1 MLSFSFQKPRVALTV
16 WVLALLALCVSVC
29 AAEQAPRNVILLM
42 GDGMGIG
49 HVTAARIAGPGPD
62 GKLAMDTMP
71 YTGFVLTHPSG
82 KLVTDSAASATALAT
97 GHKTTN
103 GAVSVDPD
111 GRRLKTILH
120 LARDMGKS
128 TGIISTKS
136 VTDATPA
143 AFTSQ
148 VRSRGEHAEIASQM
162 IASGVDVVLGGG
174 RSAFLPKTAGSGARE
189 DGRDLLA
196 EARDGGYDVFD
207 SAEKMSASQ
216 SDRMI
221 GLFAPDSMTTQPP
234 EPTLAEMTAKAI
246 SALSRNERGFFL
258 MSEGA
263 QIDSFAHGNNSEG
276 AVRQTLLFDDAVRV
290 ALDFAAEDGRT
301 LVLVTADH
309 DTGGMGVLDPDAEN
323 PRYRAG
329 WVGGGHTGNMVP
341 LYAYGPGAERF
352 TGTHDNTR
360 IPVICAELWGERLH

>member
-1 MLSFSFQKPRVALTV
+1 MPRIRLAIR
-16 WVLALLALCVSVC
+16 VLAVLVLCASVC
-29 AAEQAPRNVILLM
+29 AAEQAPRSVILLI
-42 GDGMGIG
+42 GDGMGVG
-49 HVTAARIAGPGPD
+49 HVTAARVAGPGPD

-71 YTGFVLTHPSG
+71 YAGFVLTHPSG
-82 KLVTDSAASATALAT
+82 RLVTDSAASATALAT

-111 GRRLKTILH
+111 GRRLKSILH

-128 TGIISTKS
+128 TGVISTKS
-136 VTDATPA
+136 ITDATPA

-148 VRSRGEHAEIASQM
+148 VKSRGEHAEIASQM

-174 RSAFLPKTAGSGARE
+174 RSAFLPKTTEPGARE

-196 EARDGGYDVFD
+196 EARDLGYDVFD
-207 SAEKMSASQ
+207 SAEGMNASQ

-221 GLFAPDSMTTQPP
+221 GLFAPDSMTTQRP

-246 SALSRNERGFFL
+246 SALNRNERGFFL

-263 QIDSFAHGNNSEG
+263 QIDSFAHANSADG
-276 AVRQTLLFDDAVRV
+276 VARQTLLFDDAVRV

-309 DTGGMGVLDPDAEN
+309 DTGGMVVLDPDAEH
-323 PRYRAG
+323 PRYKAG

-352 TGTHDNTR
+352 AGTHDNTR
-360 IPVICAELWGERLH
+360 IPVICAQLLGERLD